1 MTARPGQDE
10 YFRRLSHYFCEQF
23 NEATKIVEISIQN
36 TDGAVR
42 TFFPQVSEYIRIALS
57 KSDYVDWVIP
67 GELLELPDGW
77 ADISIST
84 EYLQYC
90 EAWEKVLKNMLRMTK
105 PDGLIILKCASTR
118 GREHKTID
126 SDGIRTPNTS
136 SYYKSLDIDD
146 IAEKIKLG
154 IYFERHGFEVSSID
168 NILYFWG
175 IRSKSG
181 FCNIEDDWRNIFER
195 LERSQ
200 RQLAQAAEKQ
210 AAIRTQLERAG
221 EQLRTLESDA
231 QQNKWL
237 LQMECMNAKAETTK
251 AKSEAE
257 RAKIEAIQSMEEAAA
272 AKRDAANA
280 MSEIY
285 QLRTQVERSNRI
297 LSSITDSTSWKITQ
311 IPRKAIDKVKRF
323 INPRAKLMSTEVTVA
338 SSENQEEEI
347 STELGKLAQSLAI
360 TIHKGGGQA
369 TLNTRTKSEEYTEWQ
384 SNPPLK
390 PLVKLIAFYLPQFH
404 PFPENDKW
412 WGKGFTEWYNVGKA
426 LPNFSGHY
434 QPHCPIHLGYYDLR
448 IPETL
453 IEQAKLAKN
462 YGIHGFSYYFYWFA
476 GKVLM
481 DLPLQNMLNNKNLN
495 MPFCLTWANEN
506 WTRRWDGAE
515 DDILICQEHSDEDSS
530 LLIEHL
536 IQYFEDPRY
545 IRIEG
550 KPLLVI
556 YRADIIP
563 EIRRTADLW
572 RNYLVR
578 RGFPGLY
585 LVSAQSFGI
594 SAPSEFNFDASVEFP
609 PHGLLDNVNEINS
622 QLNITN
628 VEFDGKIVSFEE
640 AVADAI
646 RKPEPDYKLFRTAML
661 SWDNTARKQHS
672 GTIYHEF
679 SLANY
684 QRWLKQLCTNVC
696 TNNKYG
702 KDEKIVFIN
711 AWNEWAEGSHLE
723 PDRKFGYGY
732 LQATYDAVSEFDESQ
747 KD

>member
-1 MTARPGQDE
+1 MA
-10 YFRRLSHYFCEQF
+10 H
-23 NEATKIVEISIQN
+23 
-36 TDGAVR
+36 
-42 TFFPQVSEYIRIALS
+42 
-57 KSDYVDWVIP
+57 
-67 GELLELPDGW
+67 
-77 ADISIST
+77 
-84 EYLQYC
+84 
-90 EAWEKVLKNMLRMTK
+90 
-105 PDGLIILKCASTR
+105 
-118 GREHKTID
+118 
-126 SDGIRTPNTS
+126 
-136 SYYKSLDIDD
+136 
-146 IAEKIKLG
+146 
-154 IYFERHGFEVSSID
+154 
-168 NILYFWG
+168 
-175 IRSKSG
+175 
-181 FCNIEDDWRNIFER
+181 
-195 LERSQ
+195 SQ
-200 RQLAQAAEKQ
+200 H
-210 AAIRTQLERAG
+210 
-221 EQLRTLESDA
+221 
-231 QQNKWL
+231 
-237 LQMECMNAKAETTK
+237 C
-251 AKSEAE
+251 
-257 RAKIEAIQSMEEAAA
+257 
-272 AKRDAANA
+272 
-280 MSEIY
+280 
-285 QLRTQVERSNRI
+285 
-297 LSSITDSTSWKITQ
+297 
-311 IPRKAIDKVKRF
+311 
-323 INPRAKLMSTEVTVA
+323 
-338 SSENQEEEI
+338 
-347 STELGKLAQSLAI
+347 
-360 TIHKGGGQA
+360 GQA

-481 DLPLQNMLNNKNLN
+481 DLPLQNMLSNKNLN

-550 KPLLVI
+550 RPLLVI

-594 SAPSEFNFDASVEFP
+594 SAPSEFSFDASVEFP
-609 PHGLLDNVNEINS
+609 PHGLLDNVNEING

-640 AVADAI
+640 AVAGAI

-672 GTIYHEF
+672 GTIYHDF

-747 KD
+747 KDR